1 MERLLTFWTESR
13 EAEDRHIMLALKGR
27 FKGEVDER
35 WHLVPVSDFTQSGL
49 PLRLWMERALRCRG
63 HLQDQTTGWLFQD
76 RKGMRSKFGKYDHI
90 FRALIDI
97 ARELHFSLLLEVVE
111 TGDFSLWRSPRRRA
125 VLETTNQDVA
135 EKSSS

>member
-1 MERLLTFWTESR
+1 
-13 EAEDRHIMLALKGR
+13 
-27 FKGEVDER
+27 
-35 WHLVPVSDFTQSGL
+35 
-49 PLRLWMERALRCRG
+49 MERALRCRG

-97 ARELHFSLLLEVVE
+97 ARELHFSLLPEVVE
-111 TGDFSLWRSPRRRA
+111 TGNFSLWRSQRRRA

-135 EKSSS
+135 ETVIELINRWHKMEAAKGSEAGLPMRQVHTQFKSTLPTMLKFSKAL